1 MLNFLRI
8 MKWLSWIMRMIGRFL
23 VHIILPCS
31 FLIIISEY
39 IAMKSSHLSYSV
51 GVMENICGILE
62 DMGKVRGNIVPF
74 RRLK

>member
-23 VHIILPCS
+23 VHIILMCS

-62 DMGKVRGNIVPF
+62 DMDKVPGNIVPF
-74 RRLK
+74 RWLR

>member
-8 MKWLSWIMRMIGRFL
+8 MKWLSWIMKMRGLSL
-23 VHIILPCS
+23 VLTILMCS

-62 DMGKVRGNIVPF
+62 DMDKVPGNIVPF